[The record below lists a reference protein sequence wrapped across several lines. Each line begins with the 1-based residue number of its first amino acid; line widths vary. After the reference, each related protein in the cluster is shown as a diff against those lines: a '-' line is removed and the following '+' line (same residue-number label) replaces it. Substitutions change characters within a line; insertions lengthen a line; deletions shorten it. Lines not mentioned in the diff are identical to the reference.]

1 MFPAGLRQGRV
12 PGRTGVWLGERKIG
26 AIGVRI
32 THGIASHGLALNVS
46 TDLRW
51 FDHIVAC
58 GVPGKRMTSLQEALG
73 ASETDLSALNGNE
86 AGLHP
91 SLVASKLTQTFA
103 RLMGY
108 TELDFAEVDAGEL
121 QTGDAS
127 S

>member
-1 MFPAGLRQGRV
+1 M
-12 PGRTGVWLGERKIG
+12 WIGERKIG

-46 TDLRW
+46 TDLSW

-73 ASETDLSALNGNE
+73 ASGSDLSALNGNE

-91 SLVASKLTQTFA
+91 QLVASKLTQTFA

-108 TELDFAEVDAGEL
+108 TEQDFAVLDAADL
-121 QTGDAS
+121 LTTDAPS
-127 S
+127 

>member
-1 MFPAGLRQGRV
+1 M
-12 PGRTGVWLGERKIG
+12 
-26 AIGVRI
+26 RI
-32 THGIASHGLALNVS
+32 THGVTSHGLALNVS

-73 ASETDLSALNGNE
+73 AAGSDLSALNGNE

-108 TELDFAEVDAGEL
+108 QELDVAELDAAEL
-121 QTGDAS
+121 SSADAPS
-127 S
+127 

>member
-1 MFPAGLRQGRV
+1 MPD
-12 PGRTGVWLGERKIG
+12 RTGVWIGERKIG

-58 GVPGKRMTSLQEALG
+58 GAPGKRMTSLQEALG
-73 ASETDLSALNGNE
+73 ASGSDIAALNGNE

-108 TELDFAEVDAGEL
+108 TNVDFAEVDAREL
-121 QTGDAS
+121 QTTDAP
-127 S
+127 

>member
-1 MFPAGLRQGRV
+1 M
-12 PGRTGVWLGERKIG
+12 
-26 AIGVRI
+26 RI
-32 THGIASHGLALNVS
+32 THGITSHGLALNVS

-108 TELDFAEVDAGEL
+108 QDLDFAELDTADL
-121 QTGDAS
+121 QTAGAPS
-127 S
+127 